1 MKMIFFDYECEDD
14 WAFAPLVSLWQWRP
28 EAYEVPEQADC
39 IQVLP
44 ASHRVQIHQAC
55 HGECLQHPT
64 TAASQRQELGGQTG
78 YQCSTSTHWPAV
90 VRLFA
95 SISQL
100 KPWGSPSVGEMV
112 VCAAISP
119 QLYILSNMQ
128 VQCLL
133 PLWLMHSDFGGFSN
147 GVYHVVKVTVG
158 ENTLDPGSLTQQT
171 WCFGPNTGARDNKML
186 IMTLS
191 IDSYRGLVV
200 SFSCS
205 VCVESTVSVDFYRGF
220 VVHFSCS
227 VCVESTVSVDSYRGL
242 VVSFS
247 CSVCVE
253 STVSVNSYR
262 GLVVR
267 FSCSVCVE
275 STAVMYMSWPAKI
288 KWEKYME
295 DIYDKAEL
303 SYYG

>member
-1 MKMIFFDYECEDD
+1 
-14 WAFAPLVSLWQWRP
+14 
-28 EAYEVPEQADC
+28 
-39 IQVLP
+39 
-44 ASHRVQIHQAC
+44 
-55 HGECLQHPT
+55 
-64 TAASQRQELGGQTG
+64 
-78 YQCSTSTHWPAV
+78 
-90 VRLFA
+90 
-95 SISQL
+95 
-100 KPWGSPSVGEMV
+100 
-112 VCAAISP
+112 
-119 QLYILSNMQ
+119 
-128 VQCLL
+128 
-133 PLWLMHSDFGGFSN
+133 MHSDFGGFSN
-147 GVYHVVKVTVG
+147 GVYYVVKVTVG

-220 VVHFSCS
+220 VVHFLCS

-262 GLVVR
+262 GLAVR

-275 STAVMYMSWPAKI
+275 STSVMYMSWPAK
-288 KWEKYME
+288 KKREKYME